1 MDITAFLLDIE
12 PRRAMAS
19 QATIPGQTN
28 RCRCRASVAT
38 VVAVDDIAAL
48 TARNEHFIEACRR
61 GSWEQLRQIL
71 GRDFRYLDGRT
82 GQVWDPN
89 RYAADLLHNPAPP
102 GHRRGRD
109 PRRREH
115 RDRIGRT
122 RSDTRPH
129 RHNRYLDTYERRD
142 GHWLCAHACV
152 WPLPEHSGATVT
164 P

>member
-89 RYAADLLHNPAPP
+89 RYAADLLHNPAPSLAIGEVVIHVAGNTATVSAAPAATP
-102 GHRRGRD
+102 GHTGTTATWTPTNAATGTGCARTPACGRC
-109 PRRREH
+109 PSTAALR
-115 RDRIGRT
+115 
-122 RSDTRPH
+122 
-129 RHNRYLDTYERRD
+129 
-142 GHWLCAHACV
+142 
-152 WPLPEHSGATVT
+152 
-164 P
+164 